1 MKNSTVCFF
10 LIMTDKSQSLFAISN
25 KLKNKPSELLSK
37 KYHALMI
44 HYY

>member
-25 KLKNKPSELLSK
+25 KLKTNSQSCSQKNIMP
-37 KYHALMI
+37 
-44 HYY
+44 